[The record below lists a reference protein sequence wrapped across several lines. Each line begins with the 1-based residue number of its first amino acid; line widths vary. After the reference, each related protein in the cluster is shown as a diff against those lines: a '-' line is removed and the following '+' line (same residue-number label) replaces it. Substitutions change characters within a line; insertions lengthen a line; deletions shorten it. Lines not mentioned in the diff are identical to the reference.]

1 MLVKSRSIVRY
12 HVFAVL
18 AFTAQ
23 YDGYAV
29 VSLVTAK
36 VLMLFSPTA
45 RFCSMVLC
53 SVPQRGLISWF
64 CCSSLHSKVFDGY
77 VRLG

>member
-1 MLVKSRSIVRY
+1 MLVKSHSIVRY
-12 HVFAVL
+12 HGFAVL

-23 YDGYAV
+23 YGGYAV

-45 RFCSMVLC
+45 RFGGIVLC
-53 SVPQRGLISWF
+53 
-64 CCSSLHSKVFDGY
+64 
-77 VRLG
+77 